1 MTLAVEFDL
10 DNVKMNQ
17 SAEWRGQRSFR
28 SKVIVRRQT
37 HTDTTDQ
44 LLDLD
49 YKMVVGKDFLRLWV
63 RRLIQ
68 KYIYL
73 THKAD
78 YSHLQCKSQ
87 QNNTKAK

>member
-49 YKMVVGKDFLRLWV
+49 YKMVVGKDFLRL
-63 RRLIQ
+63 
-68 KYIYL
+68 
-73 THKAD
+73 
-78 YSHLQCKSQ
+78 
-87 QNNTKAK
+87 